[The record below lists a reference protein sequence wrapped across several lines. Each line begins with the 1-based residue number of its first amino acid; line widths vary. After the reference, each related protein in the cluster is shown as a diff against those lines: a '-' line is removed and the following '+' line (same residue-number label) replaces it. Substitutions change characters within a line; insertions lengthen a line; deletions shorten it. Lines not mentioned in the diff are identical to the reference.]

1 MSNGAGHCALFR
13 RKRDL
18 ADGLMG
24 AEDEAARAGLVSTV
38 DGSMLDAVLRSGR
51 GPANEL
57 RERERREAWPCRPS
71 ANLEDDGP

>member
-24 AEDEAARAGLVSTV
+24 AEDEAARAGLAF
-38 DGSMLDAVLRSGR
+38 DGRRLNAGR
-51 GPANEL
+51 RAPFREGPRQRIE
-57 RERERREAWPCRPS
+57 RERET
-71 ANLEDDGP
+71 